1 MSDFAPLD
9 DWLQLL
15 LSRLSA
21 AQRLRVNRL
30 VAQRLRQIQR
40 ERIAAQKNPDGT
52 AFAPRAPA
60 LRQRRGA
67 IARRGAMF
75 QKLRTARHMKIS
87 ATSDDL
93 SVGFSGRSGVI
104 AATHHY
110 GEDRS
115 SGGGRKFR
123 TPARRLLGLAGSDLG
138 EIADMYLE
146 ALSTLES
153 G

>member
-1 MSDFAPLD
+1 MSDFSELD

-21 AQRLRVNRL
+21 SQRLRVNRL

-40 ERIAAQKNPDGT
+40 DRIAAQQNPDGT

-60 LRQRRGA
+60 LRQRRGS

-75 QKLRTARHMKIS
+75 KKLRTARHMKIKV
-87 ATSDDL
+87 TSDEL

-110 GEDRS
+110 GESRS
-115 SGGGRKFR
+115 VGRGRKYK
-123 TPARRLLGLAGSDLG
+123 TPSRRLLGFASKDMEEIGDIYLLA
-138 EIADMYLE
+138 I
-146 ALSTLES
+146 STLES
-153 G
+153 S